1 MIRGYFRLE
10 PGKNNAQEKISAL
23 IEAGAT
29 SGNIFF
35 EIAGYKELNRLLG
48 TLRKGDMLVVPQVT
62 DIFHNKAALSD
73 LIEKLE
79 KKGAALRSLDEPWLN
94 FNTRDKTNSAV
105 SLPAVEDQPA
115 TGEQVQERRDDARAA
130 GRPKGPRREI
140 MQKLGFAFRMYHTAG
155 HLSVSEICKTVKL
168 NERTFYRHLE
178 RQGIQIIRRP
188 KGRKP
193 KGCAKN

>member
-10 PGKNNAQEKISAL
+10 PEKNNAQEKISAL
-23 IEAGAT
+23 IDAGAS

-35 EIAGYKELNRLLG
+35 EAAGSKELNRLLG
-48 TLRKGDMLVVPQVT
+48 TLRKGDTVVVSQVA
-62 DIFHNKAALSD
+62 DICRCKAELAA

-79 KKGAALRSLDEPWLN
+79 KKGAALRSLDEPWLD
-94 FNTRDKTNSAV
+94 FNTHTPEKGAETAA
-105 SLPAVEDQPA
+105 PAVNSSRTKSGDSKS
-115 TGEQVQERRDDARAA
+115 A

-140 MQKLGFAFRMYHTAG
+140 MQKLGFAFRMYHTDSD
-155 HLSVSEICKTVKL
+155 LSVSEICKTVRL

-178 RQGIQIIRRP
+178 RQGVQVIRRP

-193 KGCAKN
+193 KAGGQKA

>member
-23 IEAGAT
+23 IEAGAS

-35 EIAGYKELNRLLG
+35 EIAGYKELNRLLSA
-48 TLRKGDMLVVPQVT
+48 LRKGDMLVVPQVT
-62 DIFHNKAALSD
+62 DIFQNKAELSD

-94 FNTRDKTNSAV
+94 FNTRDKNSTATD
-105 SLPAVEDQPA
+105 PTEDKPA
-115 TGEQVQERRDDARAA
+115 TDERVRERQDDARAA

-140 MQKLGFAFRMYHTAG
+140 LQKLGFAFRMYHTAG

>member
-10 PGKNNAQEKISAL
+10 PDKNNAQEKLSAL
-23 IEAGAT
+23 IDAGAT

-35 EIAGYKELNRLLG
+35 EAAGVKELNRLLNM
-48 TLRKGDMLVVPQVT
+48 LRQGDLLVIPRAADVCRS
-62 DIFHNKAALSD
+62 KAELAG

-79 KKGAALRSLDEPWLN
+79 KKGAALRSLEEPWLD
-94 FNTRDKTNSAV
+94 FSTREIPGVSGTSPVANAAGEKPENSK
-105 SLPAVEDQPA
+105 S
-115 TGEQVQERRDDARAA
+115 A

-140 MQKLGFAFRMYHTAG
+140 LQKLNFAFRMYNTAE
-155 HLSVSEICKTVKL
+155 HLSVSEICKTAKL

-178 RQGIQIIRRP
+178 RQGLKIIRRP

-193 KGCAKN
+193 KSADRN

>member
-1 MIRGYFRLE
+1 MIRGYFKLE

-48 TLRKGDMLVVPQVT
+48 ALRKGDMLVVPQVT
-62 DIFHNKAALSD
+62 DIFRNKAELSD

-79 KKGAALRSLDEPWLN
+79 RKGAALRSLAEPWLDFNVRDPEN
-94 FNTRDKTNSAV
+94 FPVTEMKA
-105 SLPAVEDQPA
+105 DQPVR
-115 TGEQVQERRDDARAA
+115 EKQDDARTA

-140 MQKLGFAFRMYHTAG
+140 MQKLGFAFRMYHTAE

>member
-1 MIRGYFRLE
+1 MIRGYFKLE

-23 IEAGAT
+23 IDAGAS

-35 EIAGYKELNRLLG
+35 EAGGFKELNRMLG
-48 TLRKGDMLVVPQVT
+48 TLRKGDTLIVPRAT
-62 DIFHNKAALSD
+62 DVCRTKAEFAE

-79 KKGAALRSLDEPWLN
+79 KKGAALRSLDEPWLD
-94 FNTRDKTNSAV
+94 FNAAKETKKTGKAPKAASTGL
-105 SLPAVEDQPA
+105 SPA
-115 TGEQVQERRDDARAA
+115 TTQDVKTA

-140 MQKLGFAFRMYHTAG
+140 MQKLSFAFRMYHTAS

-178 RQGIQIIRRP
+178 RQGVQIIRRP

-193 KGCAKN
+193 KDVKA

>member
-1 MIRGYFRLE
+1 MIRGYFKLE

-23 IEAGAT
+23 IDAGAA

-35 EIAGYKELNRLLG
+35 ETGGFKELNRMLG
-48 TLRKGDMLVVPQVT
+48 TLRKGDTLIVPRMADVCRT
-62 DIFHNKAALSD
+62 KTEFAE
-73 LIEKLE
+73 LIRKLE
-79 KKGAALRSLDEPWLN
+79 KKGASLRSLDEPWLD
-94 FNTRDKTNSAV
+94 FHAVRETKKTPAAKGIGL
-105 SLPAVEDQPA
+105 SLPVAPD
-115 TGEQVQERRDDARAA
+115 TKST
-130 GRPKGPRREI
+130 GRPRGPRREI
-140 MQKLGFAFRMYHTAG
+140 MQKLSFAFRMYHTAN

-193 KGCAKN
+193 KDSKN

>member
-10 PGKNNAQEKISAL
+10 PGKNNMHEKISAL
-23 IEAGAT
+23 IEAGAA

-35 EIAGYKELNRLLG
+35 ETSGSKELNRMVCN
-48 TLRKGDMLVVPQVT
+48 LRRGDTVVIPHAADVCQ
-62 DIFHNKAALSD
+62 NKEELSE
-73 LIEKLE
+73 LIEKLD
-79 KKGAALRSLDEPWLN
+79 KKGAALRSLDEPWLD
-94 FNTRDKTNSAV
+94 FNTDRTRRQNVRSILSQSIKTVGNL
-105 SLPAVEDQPA
+105 SLTEEADTKP
-115 TGEQVQERRDDARAA
+115 A
-130 GRPKGPRREI
+130 GRPKGPKREI
-140 MQKLGFAFRMYHTAG
+140 MQKLDFAFRMYHSAN

-193 KGCAKN
+193 KKSQS

>member
-23 IEAGAT
+23 IEAGAS

-48 TLRKGDMLVVPQVT
+48 ALRKGDMLVVPQVT
-62 DIFHNKAALSD
+62 DIFHNKAELSE

-79 KKGAALRSLDEPWLN
+79 KKGAALRSLDEPWLD
-94 FNTRDKTNSAV
+94 FNVRDPESFLVTEMKA
-105 SLPAVEDQPA
+105 DQPVR
-115 TGEQVQERRDDARAA
+115 EKQDDARAA

>member
-10 PGKNNAQEKISAL
+10 PEKNNAQEKISAL

-35 EIAGYKELNRLLG
+35 EFGGYKELNRLLNA
-48 TLRKGDMLVVPQVT
+48 LRKGDMLVVPQVT
-62 DIFHNKAALSD
+62 DIFPNKAKLSE

-79 KKGAALRSLDEPWLN
+79 KKGAALRSLNEPWFD
-94 FNTRDKTNSAV
+94 FNTSDPKKSA
-105 SLPAVEDQPA
+105 AI
-115 TGEQVQERRDDARAA
+115 ARTADRQIREKPENIRPA
-130 GRPKGPRREI
+130 GRPKGPRHEI
-140 MQKLGFAFRMYHTAG
+140 IQKLGAALRMYSTAN

-178 RQGIQIIRRP
+178 RQGVQVIRRP

-193 KGCAKN
+193 KGNSKN

>member
-35 EIAGYKELNRLLG
+35 EIGGYKELNRLLNA
-48 TLRKGDMLVVPQVT
+48 LRKGDMLVVPRAT
-62 DIFHNKAALSD
+62 DIFHNKAELSE

-79 KKGAALRSLDEPWLN
+79 KKGAALRSLDEPWLD
-94 FNTRDKTNSAV
+94 FNIRNPENSAANARTAEK
-105 SLPAVEDQPA
+105 PTREKQEDI
-115 TGEQVQERRDDARAA
+115 RSA

-140 MQKLGFAFRMYHTAG
+140 MQKLSFALRMYHTAG

-178 RQGIQIIRRP
+178 RQGIQVIRRP

-193 KGCAKN
+193 KDSTKN

>member
-1 MIRGYFRLE
+1 MIRGYFKME
-10 PGKNNAQEKISAL
+10 PGKNNAQEKITAL
-23 IEAGAT
+23 IDAGAT

-35 EIAGYKELNRLLG
+35 EAAGFKELNRMLG
-48 TLRKGDMLVVPQVT
+48 TLRKGDMLVVPR
-62 DIFHNKAALSD
+62 AADVCRTKTELAE

-79 KKGAALRSLDEPWLN
+79 KKGAALRSLDEPWLD
-94 FNTRDKTNSAV
+94 FNAAKEPKNTTAARTSNGTGIFSAHM
-105 SLPAVEDQPA
+105 P
-115 TGEQVQERRDDARAA
+115 DAKSA

-140 MQKLGFAFRMYHTAG
+140 MQKLSFAFRMYHTAS

-193 KGCAKN
+193 KDAKA

>member
-48 TLRKGDMLVVPQVT
+48 ALRKGDMLVVPQVT
-62 DIFHNKAALSD
+62 DIFHNKAELSD

-79 KKGAALRSLDEPWLN
+79 RKGAALRSLDEPWLD
-94 FNTRDKTNSAV
+94 FNVRDPENSPVTEMKA
-105 SLPAVEDQPA
+105 DQPVRVK
-115 TGEQVQERRDDARAA
+115 QDDARTA

-140 MQKLGFAFRMYHTAG
+140 MQKLGFAFRMYHTAE

-193 KGCAKN
+193 KGCTKS